1 MSQNESEIE
10 AGPVVKVSRDLREIE
25 RLYRDVVGE
34 AINRAGAKVDGT
46 SLPGGAAMIALA
58 PVGSPEEHGEQ
69 LAAAEFRHFAACEKG
84 DHTRCR
90 YAEHEADEDGHEPIL
105 QTLLFWTEAWRA
117 ETGYPLEGRTPSVA
131 TEANFI
137 RGMLN
142 WAWENLIEWDDF
154 AADVNRARV
163 RMENLLHAGVRA
175 ERSRVPCTNP
185 ACERSPMLIRV
196 YGATVVFDHYKCP
209 SCKMRYDQQGFIRAK
224 LQHLDSQGADRHV
237 KMQDARDAI
246 DRPDRTWRKW
256 LRLWYVRSYRDIK
269 TGQVWVWWPDAREMD
284 LSTRRRNRSVS

>member
-1 MSQNESEIE
+1 MSEFEIE
-10 AGPVVKVSRDLREIE
+10 QASPVVKVARDLREIE
-25 RLYRDVVGE
+25 RLYADVMAE
-34 AINRAGAKVDGT
+34 AINRAGASMDGT
-46 SLPGGAAMIALA
+46 SLPGGSAMVALA

-69 LAAAEFRHFAACEKG
+69 LAAAEFRHFATCDKL

-90 YAEHEADEDGHEPIL
+90 YAEHQMDEDDSEPIL
-105 QTLLFWTEAWRA
+105 QTLLFWSESWRDY
-117 ETGYPLEGRTPSVA
+117 ELERRPTVR

-137 RGMLN
+137 RGRLD
-142 WAWENLIEWDDF
+142 WAWENLLEWDDF
-154 AADVNRARV
+154 AADIRRARV
-163 RMENLLHAGVRA
+163 RMENMLYAGTRA

-196 YGATVVFDHYKCP
+196 YGATVVFDHHKCP
-209 SCKMRYDQQGFIRAK
+209 SCKQRYDQRAFVRAK
-224 LQHLDSQGADRHV
+224 LLLLDSQGADRHV

-256 LRLWYVRSYRDIK
+256 LRFWYVRSYRDAR

-284 LSTRRRNRSVS
+284 LSTRRRNRSAS